1 MVRKHLFNQGQK
13 VVKNLK
19 RHHCLSQWMKNPGLF
34 KTMLEKSKD
43 LNVLIKGESS
53 GLQGTKPTSMK
64 PTSMR
69 IVEILLVLLQVLG
82 VNTHARGGTR
92 THTHTSNFNFQDL
105 RFLTRAVSALVI
117 F

>member
-19 RHHCLSQWMKNPGLF
+19 RHHCLSQWMKNLGLF
-34 KTMLEKSKD
+34 KTVLEKSKD

-53 GLQGTKPTSMK
+53 GLQGTKPTSM
-64 PTSMR
+64 R

-82 VNTHARGGTR
+82 VNTRARA
-92 THTHTSNFNFQDL
+92 HTHIPQILISKI
-105 RFLTRAVSALVI
+105 RGS
-117 F
+117 